1 MKDFKALKFLDK
13 FQSVF
18 EKYGVDYTIMRK
30 ILQMKLLIDGR
41 RVPTILKNS
50 SKKKNENDNENN
62 FKKSLLFYVIIGIV
76 MVPFVVMDKN
86 FMFQMSFVF
95 GILMFMLM
103 TSLISDFSSVLLDIR
118 DKNIIY
124 SKPVD
129 NKTLNTAKI
138 IHIFI
143 YMFLITISI
152 SGAALVVAL
161 IKQGLLFF
169 LIFFIEIILSNL
181 FIVII
186 TALLYLL
193 ILKFFDGEKLK
204 DIINYVQIILS
215 ITITL
220 GYQLIVRLFSI
231 VDLKAI
237 LTPKWWQYF
246 LPPVW
251 FAAPFE
257 LILKH
262 NYNYF
267 IVMFSILALIVPIIS
282 IIIYVKL
289 MPTFEKSLQKLNNN
303 SVRGKKVKG
312 KLGAALSSIVCS
324 NREEKVFFEFA
335 SYMIKNER
343 EFKLKVYPSLGF
355 SLILPFIFIFNNIG
369 YESLSSVASSKMYL
383 NLYFCAL
390 ILPSVVMM
398 MKYSVNYRGAWIYK
412 AIPIENTASIFK
424 GTLKA
429 LIVKL
434 MLPVYVLE
442 SILFIFI
449 FGIRIIPDVF
459 VLFLNILLF
468 TVICFKLMK
477 KSLPFS
483 EKIQVSPQG
492 EGLVAILL
500 MILLGALAGIHYF
513 CTFVNYGIYAYLII
527 LIMLVTVSWKKA
539 FNVSL

>member
-1 MKDFKALKFLDK
+1 MKDFRVLKFLDK
-13 FQSVF
+13 FQGVF
-18 EKYGVDYTIMRK
+18 EKYGIDYIVMRR
-30 ILQMKLLIDGR
+30 ILQMKLLMDGR

-50 SKKKNENDNENN
+50 SKKKSENENN
-62 FKKSLLFYVIIGIV
+62 LKKSLLFYVIIGII

-95 GILMFMLM
+95 GILMFMIM

-118 DKNIIY
+118 DKNIIS
-124 SKPVD
+124 SKPVH
-129 NKTLNTAKI
+129 NETLSTAKI
-138 IHIFI
+138 IHVCI

-152 SGAALVVAL
+152 SGTALAAAL
-161 IKQGLLFF
+161 IKQGFLFF
-169 LIFFIEIILSNL
+169 LIFLIEIILSNL

-186 TALLYLL
+186 TALLYLV

-220 GYQLIVRLFSI
+220 GYQFIGRLFNI
-231 VDLKAI
+231 VDLKPI
-237 LTPKWWQYF
+237 LTSKWWQYF

-251 FAAPFE
+251 FSAPFE
-257 LILKH
+257 LILNH
-262 NYNYF
+262 NYSYF
-267 IVMFSILALIVPIIS
+267 IVIFAALALIVPIVS

-289 MPTFEKSLQKLNNN
+289 IPTFEKNLQKLNNN
-303 SVRGKKVKG
+303 GVQGKKIKG
-312 KLGAALSSIVCS
+312 KLSIALSSIICS
-324 NREEKVFFEFA
+324 NREEKIFFKFA
-335 SYMIKNER
+335 SYMMKNER

-355 SLILPFIFIFNNIG
+355 SLIFPFIFIFNSIG
-369 YESLSSVASSKMYL
+369 YESLSNIASSKMYL
-383 NLYFCAL
+383 NLYFCTL
-390 ILPSVVMM
+390 ILPSVIMM

-412 AIPIENTASIFK
+412 TMPIENTASIFK

-429 LIVKL
+429 FIVKL

-442 SILFIFI
+442 SILFVFI
-449 FGIRIIPDVF
+449 FGIRIIPDIF
-459 VLFLNILLF
+459 VLLFNILLF

-483 EKIQVSPQG
+483 EKLQTSAQG
-492 EGLVAILL
+492 EGLILIVL

-513 CTFVNYGIYAYLII
+513 CTFISYGIYVYLII
-527 LIMLVTVSWKKA
+527 LIILVTVLWKKA

>member
-1 MKDFKALKFLDK
+1 MKDFRVLKFLDK
-13 FQSVF
+13 FQGVF
-18 EKYGVDYTIMRK
+18 EKYGIDYIVMRR
-30 ILQMKLLIDGR
+30 ILQMKILMDGR

-50 SKKKNENDNENN
+50 SKKKSENENN
-62 FKKSLLFYVIIGIV
+62 LKKSLLFYVIIGII

-95 GILMFMLM
+95 GILMFMIM

-118 DKNIIY
+118 DKNIIS
-124 SKPVD
+124 SKPVH
-129 NKTLNTAKI
+129 NKTLSTAKI
-138 IHIFI
+138 IHVCI

-152 SGAALVVAL
+152 CGTALAAAL
-161 IKQGLLFF
+161 IKQGFLFF
-169 LIFFIEIILSNL
+169 LIFFLEIILSNL

-186 TALLYLL
+186 TALLYLV

-220 GYQLIVRLFSI
+220 GYQFIGRLFNI
-231 VDLKAI
+231 VDLKPI

-251 FAAPFE
+251 FSAPFE

-262 NYNYF
+262 NYSHF
-267 IVMFSILALIVPIIS
+267 TVIFSALALIVPIIS
-282 IIIYVKL
+282 IVIYVKFI
-289 MPTFEKSLQKLNNN
+289 PTFEENLQKLNNN
-303 SVRGKKVKG
+303 SVRGKKAKG
-312 KLGAALSSIVCS
+312 KLAVALSSIICS
-324 NREEKVFFEFA
+324 NREEKIFFKFA
-335 SYMIKNER
+335 SYMMKNER

-355 SLILPFIFIFNNIG
+355 SLIFPFIFIFNSIG
-369 YESLSSVASSKMYL
+369 YESLSNIASSKMYL
-383 NLYFCAL
+383 NLYFCTL

-412 AIPIENTASIFK
+412 AMPIKNTASIFK

-442 SILFIFI
+442 SILFVFI
-449 FGIRIIPDVF
+449 FGIRIIPDIF
-459 VLFLNILLF
+459 VLFFNILLF

-483 EKIQVSPQG
+483 EKLQTSAQG
-492 EGLVAILL
+492 EGLILIVL
-500 MILLGALAGIHYF
+500 MILLGVLAGIHYF
-513 CTFVNYGIYAYLII
+513 CTFISYGIYVYLII
-527 LIMLVTVSWKKA
+527 LIILVTVLWKKA